1 MKKAIVLGALLSST
15 LFLVGCSGDK
25 EAKKETV
32 KSSTEKVVKKSEE
45 KKEPAKS
52 TEQKTQGDFVEKASE
67 SNFDG
72 TMLRGNSYSIR
83 ITSHKVINPGE
94 EGNEYGDKPVI
105 AFWYDTLVSPN
116 YDNSAPINPSTAWIM
131 NFKAVQDNDPNAVNE
146 LQIAPLPDKQFL
158 NSQTSEIKPGGTVAN
173 AVAYELTDTT
183 TPVKLT
189 AKDMLGTE
197 YGSFEYK
204 LN

>member
-1 MKKAIVLGALLSST
+1 MKKTIILGALLLPT
-15 LFLVGCSGDK
+15 LLLVGCSGYK
-25 EAKKETV
+25 EVKKETV
-32 KSSTEKVVKKSEE
+32 KSSIEKVVKKSEE
-45 KKEPAKS
+45 KKEPAK
-52 TEQKTQGDFVEKASE
+52 TQGDFVSKASE

-83 ITSHKVINPGE
+83 IKSHKVINPGE

-131 NFKAVQDNDPNAVNE
+131 NFKAVQDNDPNAVNK

-189 AKDMLGTE
+189 AEDMIGTE

>member
-1 MKKAIVLGALLSST
+1 MKKSIILGALLLST
-15 LFLVGCSGDK
+15 LLLVGCSGDK
-25 EAKKETV
+25 EVKKETV
-32 KSSTEKVVKKSEE
+32 KSSAEKVVKKSEE
-45 KKEPAKS
+45 KKEPAK
-52 TEQKTQGDFVEKASE
+52 TQGDFVSKASD

-72 TMLRGNSYSIR
+72 TMLRGNSYSVR

-105 AFWYDTLVSPN
+105 AFWYDTLVSPDYKN
-116 YDNSAPINPSTAWIM
+116 DRPIDPMSSWIM
-131 NFKAVQDNDPNAVNE
+131 NFKAVQDNDPNAINE
-146 LQIAPLPDKQFL
+146 LQIASLQDKNFL
-158 NSQTSEIKPGGTVAN
+158 QSQMSQIKPGGTVAN
-173 AVAYELTDTT
+173 AVAYYLTDTT

-189 AKDMLGTE
+189 AEDMMGTE

>member
-1 MKKAIVLGALLSST
+1 MKKSIILGALLLPT
-15 LFLVGCSGDK
+15 LLLVGCSGDK
-25 EAKKETV
+25 EVKKETV
-32 KSSTEKVVKKSEE
+32 KSSAEKVVKKSEE
-45 KKEPAKS
+45 KKEPAK
-52 TEQKTQGDFVEKASE
+52 TQGDFVSKASD

-72 TMLRGNSYSIR
+72 TMLRGNSYSVR

-105 AFWYDTLVSPN
+105 AFWYDTLVSPDYKN
-116 YDNSAPINPSTAWIM
+116 DRPIDPMSSWIM
-131 NFKAVQDNDPNAVNE
+131 NFKAVQDNDPNAINE
-146 LQIAPLPDKQFL
+146 LQIASLPDKNFL
-158 NSQTSEIKPGGTVAN
+158 QSQMSQIKPGGTVAN

-189 AKDMLGTE
+189 EKDMMGTE

>member
-1 MKKAIVLGALLSST
+1 MKKSIILGALLLPT
-15 LFLVGCSGDK
+15 LLLVGCSGDK
-25 EAKKETV
+25 EVKKETV
-32 KSSTEKVVKKSEE
+32 KRSAEKVVKKSEE
-45 KKEPAKS
+45 KKEPAK
-52 TEQKTQGDFVEKASE
+52 TQGDFVSKASE

-158 NSQTSEIKPGGTVAN
+158 NSQTSEIKPGGTVSN

-189 AKDMLGTE
+189 AEDMLGTE

>member
-1 MKKAIVLGALLSST
+1 MKKSIILGALLLPT
-15 LFLVGCSGDK
+15 LLLVGCSGDK
-25 EAKKETV
+25 EVKKETV
-32 KSSTEKVVKKSEE
+32 KSSAEKVVKKSEE
-45 KKEPAKS
+45 KKEPAK
-52 TEQKTQGDFVEKASE
+52 TQGDFVSKASD

-72 TMLRGNSYSIR
+72 TMLRGNSYSVR

-105 AFWYDTLVSPN
+105 AFWYDTLVSPDYKN
-116 YDNSAPINPSTAWIM
+116 DRPIDPMSSWIM
-131 NFKAVQDNDPNAVNE
+131 NFKAVQDNDPNAINE
-146 LQIAPLPDKQFL
+146 LQIASLQDKNFL
-158 NSQTSEIKPGGTVAN
+158 QSQMSQIKPGGTVAN
-173 AVAYELTDTT
+173 AVAYYLTDTT

-189 AKDMLGTE
+189 AEDMMGTE